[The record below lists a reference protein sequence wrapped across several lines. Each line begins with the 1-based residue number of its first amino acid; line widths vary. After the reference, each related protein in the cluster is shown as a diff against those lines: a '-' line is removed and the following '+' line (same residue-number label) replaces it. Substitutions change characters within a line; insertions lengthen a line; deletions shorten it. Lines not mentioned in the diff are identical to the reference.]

1 MMAHTSISIDRIARP
16 RLAFYSK
23 GKTQDSL
30 ERRVSWKAYA
40 TARDAVFL
48 LHGKDK
54 QCQFLLNTN
63 VAVKFI
69 SSRGKET
76 RFSADIYYSHALKS
90 SDSEST
96 VTGTP

>member
-16 RLAFYSK
+16 RLVFL
-23 GKTQDSL
+23 L
-30 ERRVSWKAYA
+30 ERKNSRFARTAGVWKAYA